1 MKSLVKIFSVLLAVS
16 ALAFGVMS
24 CSEEEEAE
32 GLKEVATFYGAGSM
46 IEDGVTASVQLTIK
60 FYNNSE
66 YKIHTNISAVNTENG
81 AIAAQDYDSEIGTY
95 TGDPTKNNTTV
106 KLTTKKEYDTDKKA
120 WISLE
125 NATPE
130 SLVIDSDGK
139 ISVSEDGLSITFVRQ

>member
-16 ALAFGVMS
+16 ALAFGVVS
-24 CSEEEEAE
+24 CSDEEEEE
-32 GLKEVATFYGAGSM
+32 LKEVATFYGVGSM
-46 IEDGVTASVQLTIK
+46 TEDGVAASVQLTVK
-60 FYNNSE
+60 FYNSSE
-66 YKIHTNISAVNTENG
+66 YKIHTNVSAVNTGNG

-130 SLVIDSDGK
+130 SLVIDADGK
-139 ISVSEDGLSITFVRQ
+139 ITITDDDLSMTLTRQ